1 MACSARDGR
10 VTVMLLL
17 TIIAALLA
25 LAQRT
30 VWAPLPHS
38 IDDFLGGLAVGL
50 AVSTLIARSMA
61 RA

>member
-1 MACSARDGR
+1 MARSTRDSR
-10 VTVMLLL
+10 VTALLAL
-17 TIIAALLA
+17 TIVAALFA

-50 AVSTLIARSMA
+50 ALSTLIARWMS
-61 RA
+61 R